1 MSFETEEDTMKP
13 VFFALFAFL
22 AVGCGKNAC
31 EELAECL
38 DVDDEGAAD
47 ATDAELE
54 ACEALLDESDC

>member
-1 MSFETEEDTMKP
+1 MKP
-13 VFFALFAFL
+13 VLFAFFALMAT
-22 AVGCGKNAC
+22 GCGKNAC

-38 DVDDEGAAD
+38 DVDEGEAAD

>member
-1 MSFETEEDTMKP
+1 MKP
-13 VFFALFAFL
+13 VLFAFFALMAT
-22 AVGCGKNAC
+22 GCGKNAC

-38 DVDDEGAAD
+38 DVDVDEGEAAD